1 MHVWYIMYIV
11 LLCLRS
17 LYLFIFFSFIVTI
30 VDSSEE
36 ILCSE
41 SMKSSHNVILRIN
54 VVLKGTL
61 QCVPQ
66 TTKRKLSCSLNLKPC
81 SNVKTDCMFF
91 SF

>member
-11 LLCLRS
+11 LLCVYVAYTCS
-17 LYLFIFFSFIVTI
+17 SFSFIVTI

-54 VVLKGTL
+54 VAPVCPANNQEEFVLY
-61 QCVPQ
+61 
-66 TTKRKLSCSLNLKPC
+66 LNLKPC
-81 SNVKTDCMFF
+81 SV
-91 SF
+91 